1 MFGEVIVAILNTNL
15 VNHELI
21 MLDLGK
27 LVDAE
32 CIDYDIICMY
42 ILTVMASEI
51 LILLCV
57 VAIFLAMQCFLLVL
71 ACSYFFL

>member
-32 CIDYDIICMY
+32 CIDYDII
-42 ILTVMASEI
+42 
-51 LILLCV
+51 
-57 VAIFLAMQCFLLVL
+57 
-71 ACSYFFL
+71 